1 MNEIEQNSLFA
12 DLDKERIRHPLTQ
25 PEDMLKFL
33 FQGILGPGHLMADR
47 ETVIRR
53 IETENAAGPED
64 PDSRPVPSGR
74 GPDGHWCIRNC
85 RNDAAVRPARGFP

>member
-64 PDSRPVPSGR
+64 PD
-74 GPDGHWCIRNC
+74 
-85 RNDAAVRPARGFP
+85 

>member
-53 IETENAAGPED
+53 IETENAAGPI
-64 PDSRPVPSGR
+64 PDIRPRPGR
-74 GPDGHWCIRNC
+74 ALVHPEL
-85 RNDAAVRPARGFP
+85 PQ

>member
-53 IETENAAGPED
+53 IETENARRTRNGCTRRWESGICACPFRPRPGRALVHPEL
-64 PDSRPVPSGR
+64 PQ
-74 GPDGHWCIRNC
+74 
-85 RNDAAVRPARGFP
+85 